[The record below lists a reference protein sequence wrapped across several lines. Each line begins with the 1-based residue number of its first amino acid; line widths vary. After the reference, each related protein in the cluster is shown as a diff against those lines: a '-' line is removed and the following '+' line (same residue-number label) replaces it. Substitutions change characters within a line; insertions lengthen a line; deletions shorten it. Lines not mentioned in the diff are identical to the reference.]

1 MICFF
6 DVVKKAMMKVTL
18 RGKGFIWL
26 TIPIQS
32 ASRSEVKAEIGEEQY
47 DKALRVLIYGIV
59 TQII

>member
-32 ASRSEVKAEIGEEQY
+32 ASRSEVKAEIGEDIES
-47 DKALRVLIYGIV
+47 KTV
-59 TQII
+59 